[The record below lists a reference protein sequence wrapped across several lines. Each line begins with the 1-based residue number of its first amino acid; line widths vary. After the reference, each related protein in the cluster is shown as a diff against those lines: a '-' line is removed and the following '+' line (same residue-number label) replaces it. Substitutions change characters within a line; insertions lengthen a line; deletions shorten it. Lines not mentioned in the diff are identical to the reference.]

1 MLPGLK
7 VRGLHPEDDSGK
19 NLEKPEAFAAGG
31 SASSVGVCLLNVGDV
46 GGVGERASFEG
57 GEGIIDEEGAGN
69 VFARAG
75 GDEVEGFLQ
84 LQRAAGDVVGV
95 AGEEVD
101 GAGVEPSLGGF
112 LGGLAEAAEKGPG
125 GDLNVAALLKP
136 FEEAFGLSPDEGIAF
151 GMRDDGTQASELEL
165 VENLV
170 HGGRD

>member
-46 GGVGERASFEG
+46 RGVGERASFEG
-57 GEGIIDEEGAGN
+57 GKGILGEERGGN
-69 VFARAG
+69 FFARAG
-75 GDEVEGFLQ
+75 GDEIEGFLQ
-84 LQRAAGDVVGV
+84 LQRAAGDVVSV

-101 GAGVEPSLGGF
+101 GVCVEPAFGSF
-112 LGGLAEAAEKGPG
+112 LGGLAEAAEKGSG
-125 GDLNVAALLKP
+125 GDLNVAALLEP
-136 FEEAFGLSPDEGIAF
+136 FEQALGLGPDEGIAF
-151 GMRDDGTQASELEL
+151 GMRDDGTEAGELKLMES
-165 VENLV
+165 LV